1 MKTIKSAKSFL
12 FVFQEKM
19 VKAHVTIEPNLFKTN
34 RGTKGIIV
42 YGEYKGIIVHGE
54 YKADQPENKATKQNL
69 KNVFRLLFSNI
80 ISTFYQ

>member
-19 VKAHVTIEPNLFKTN
+19 VKAHVTIEPNLFRTN
-34 RGTKGIIV
+34 KGTK
-42 YGEYKGIIVHGE
+42 KIIVHGE

-69 KNVFRLLFSNI
+69 KNVFRLLLSNI
-80 ISTFYQ
+80 FSTFYQ

>member
-19 VKAHVTIEPNLFKTN
+19 VKAHVTIEPNLFRTN
-34 RGTKGIIV
+34 KGTK
-42 YGEYKGIIVHGE
+42 KIIVHGE

-80 ISTFYQ
+80 FSTFYQ